1 MKHPSHRSAVILVA
15 LAAALALAP
24 GALARDVRLSARVTE
39 PFELNGK
46 LYPASPIVV
55 EHVRDY
61 TPSSVLSEVWV
72 GSEFVGLL
80 RADRVEPQGGVEST
94 SIACERD
101 ARGTLVL
108 VGYSS
113 VVPGERGEFRFH
125 GARADGPHAPAAA
138 AD

>member
-1 MKHPSHRSAVILVA
+1 MKHPSHRSAVVLVT
-15 LAAALALAP
+15 LATALALAP
-24 GALARDVRLSARVTE
+24 AALARDVRLSARVTE

-46 LYPASPIVV
+46 LYPASSIVV

-80 RADRVEPQGGVEST
+80 RADRVELQGGVDST
-94 SIACERD
+94 SIAFERD

-113 VVPGERGEFRFH
+113 VVPGVRGEFRFPRTRTTP
-125 GARADGPHAPAAA
+125 GAR
-138 AD
+138 